1 MSAPLTG
8 IKVLELAR
16 VLAGPWAGQIL
27 ADLGADVIKVE
38 REGVGDETR
47 GWGPPFVKGKNG
59 ENLSSAYYHAINRNK
74 RSIAADFR
82 KKEDVELVLALARE
96 ADVLIEN
103 YKVGDLE
110 KFGLDFPSLKKINSR
125 LVYCSITGFGQ
136 SGPYAHRPGYDFVI
150 QGMGGIMDITGEA
163 DGEPQKPGVAY
174 ADVFTGV
181 YSALAIEAALLA
193 RHRTGEGQYIDMALL
208 DVQMSV
214 LANQALFYLVSG
226 TPPRR
231 IGNSHA
237 TVVPYGVFPTSDGH
251 MIIAIGN
258 DGQFR
263 SFCKVVGREDL
274 ANDLRFRTNPDR
286 VNNRPALIELMHAE
300 TRKHKRGDLTASL
313 EKAGVP
319 VGPINDIAD
328 AFADP
333 QVRHRKMRIDLAETA
348 KDGVTIPGVR
358 TPIALSD
365 TPLRYEHPSP
375 RLGEHSEEIR
385 AAIRAGRSA
394 FRPAGRR
401 MLGRG

>member
-1 MSAPLTG
+1 MPAPLAG

-27 ADLGADVIKVE
+27 ADLGADVIKIE
-38 REGVGDETR
+38 REGMGDETR
-47 GWGPPFVKGKNG
+47 AWGPPFVQGKNG

-74 RSIAADFR
+74 RSVAADFR

-103 YKVGDLE
+103 YKVGDLA
-110 KFGLDFPSLKKINSR
+110 KFGLDYPALAKINAR

-163 DGEPQKPGVAY
+163 GGEPQKPGVAY

-193 RHRTGEGQYIDMALL
+193 RQRTGAGQHIDMALL

-226 TPPRR
+226 APPRR
-231 IGNSHA
+231 LGNSHA
-237 TVVPYGVFPTSDGH
+237 TVVPYGVFPTSDGY
-251 MIIAIGN
+251 MIIAVGN
-258 DGQFR
+258 DGQYR
-263 SFCKVVGREDL
+263 SFCKVLGREEL
-274 ANDLRFRTNPDR
+274 ADDPRFRANSDR
-286 VNNRPALIELMHAE
+286 VKNRPLLIELMHAE
-300 TRKHKRGDLTASL
+300 TRKHTRAELSAAL

-333 QVRHRKMRIDLAETA
+333 QVRHRKVRVDLAEEVEG
-348 KDGVTIPGVR
+348 GVTIPGVR
-358 TPIALSD
+358 TPIALSE
-365 TPLRYEHPSP
+365 TPLRYDHPSP
-375 RLGEHSEEIR
+375 RLGEHGEEIR
-385 AAIRAGRSA
+385 AAVRAGRPA
-394 FRPAGRR
+394 FRA
-401 MLGRG
+401 LG

>member
-1 MSAPLTG
+1 MPPLAG

-47 GWGPPFVKGKNG
+47 AWGPPFVEGKNG

-74 RSIAADFR
+74 RSVAADFR
-82 KKEDVELVLALARE
+82 KEDDVQLVLALARE
-96 ADVLIEN
+96 ADVVIEN
-103 YKVGDLE
+103 YKVGDLA
-110 KFGLDFPSLKKINSR
+110 KFGLDYPSLKKLNPR

-136 SGPYAHRPGYDFVI
+136 SGPYSHRPGYDFVI

-163 DGEPQKPGVAY
+163 GGEPQKPGVAY

-193 RHRTGEGQYIDMALL
+193 RHRTGEGQHMDMALL

-231 IGNSHA
+231 LGNSHA
-237 TVVPYGVFPTSDGH
+237 TVVPYGVFPTADGY
-251 MIIAIGN
+251 MVIAVGN
-258 DGQFR
+258 DGQYR
-263 SFCKVVGREDL
+263 SFCKVLGREDL
-274 ANDLRFRTNPDR
+274 ADDPRFRANSDR
-286 VNNRPALIELMHAE
+286 VKNRTLLMDITHAE
-300 TRKHKRGDLTASL
+300 TKKHKRADLFTAL

-319 VGPINDIAD
+319 VGPINDIAE
-328 AFADP
+328 AFANP
-333 QVRHRKMRIDLAETA
+333 QVQHRKVRVDLAEQM
-348 KDGVTIPGVR
+348 KGGVTIPGVR
-358 TPIALSD
+358 TPIALSQ
-365 TPLRYEHPSP
+365 TPLRYDHPSP
-375 RLGEHSEEIR
+375 RLAEHDAEIR
-385 AAIRAGRSA
+385 AAVRAGRPA
-394 FRPAGRR
+394 FRAVG
-401 MLGRG
+401 